1 MVCLNIVREV
11 NSIHIYF
18 SLSDSPALKLETDN
32 DIKVLIMTCDQEFI
46 FKVSIIALPNEEK
59 ALKLVWIKDRDK
71 ILENSDRI
79 IISRNKSEFAQLRI
93 DNLVFSDSGVY
104 TLSAK
109 LSANSYT
116 LHSNVS
122 LNLTVVGCRSH
133 FSKNVIRIL
142 IIPLLYKYCLNCN

>member
-1 MVCLNIVREV
+1 MIGAIVIKKLQNLFKFMVCLNIVREV

-18 SLSDSPALKLETDN
+18 SLSDSAALKLETDN
-32 DIKVLIMTCDQEFI
+32 DTKVLTCNQEFI

-59 ALKLVWIKDRDK
+59 ALSLVWMKDRDG

-79 IISRNKSEFAQLRI
+79 IISRNKSEFAELRI
-93 DNLVFSDSGVY
+93 DNLVFSDSGIY

-122 LNLTVVGCRSH
+122 LNLRVIGCRSE
-133 FSKNVIRIL
+133 KRN
-142 IIPLLYKYCLNCN
+142 